1 MDDKEYQD
9 YIKLM
14 RDYSE
19 ILKDKK
25 TGFEDQYKAF
35 FAMGDILSD
44 VVNKLGYTEL
54 SEIYNNIFK

>member
-25 TGFEDQYKAF
+25 KNLMISMRLF
-35 FAMGDILSD
+35 LLW
-44 VVNKLGYTEL
+44 V
-54 SEIYNNIFK
+54 IY

>member
-9 YIKLM
+9 YIELM
-14 RDYSE
+14 KNYSE
-19 ILKDKK
+19 IIEDKK
-25 TGFEDQYKAF
+25 ATFDDQYKAF

-44 VVNKLGYTEL
+44 VVKKLGYTEL

>member
-9 YIKLM
+9 YIELM
-14 RDYSE
+14 KNYSE
-19 ILKDKK
+19 IIKDKK
-25 TGFEDQYKAF
+25 TSFDDQYKAF

-54 SEIYNNIFK
+54 SGIYNNIFK

>member
-25 TGFEDQYKAF
+25 TSFDDQYDAF
-35 FAMGDILSD
+35 FAMGDILSN
-44 VVNKLGYTEL
+44 VVNKLGYTE
-54 SEIYNNIFK
+54 

>member
-25 TGFEDQYKAF
+25 KSYDDQYDAF

>member
-9 YIKLM
+9 YIELM
-14 RDYSE
+14 KNYSE
-19 ILKDKK
+19 IIKDKK
-25 TGFEDQYKAF
+25 TRFDDQYKAF

-44 VVNKLGYTEL
+44 VVKKLGYTEL

>member
-25 TGFEDQYKAF
+25 TNYDDQYEAF
-35 FAMGDILSD
+35 LLW
-44 VVNKLGYTEL
+44 VTY
-54 SEIYNNIFK
+54 

>member
-25 TGFEDQYKAF
+25 TSFDDQYETF
-35 FAMGDILSD
+35 FAMGDILSN

>member
-19 ILKDKK
+19 IIKDKK
-25 TGFEDQYKAF
+25 KSFDDQYEAF
-35 FAMGDILSD
+35 LAMGDILSD

-54 SEIYNNIFK
+54 SEIYNNIF

>member
-25 TGFEDQYKAF
+25 TSFNDQYDAF
-35 FAMGDILSD
+35 FAMGDILSN

>member
-25 TGFEDQYKAF
+25 TSFDDQYEAF
-35 FAMGDILSD
+35 IAMGDILSD

-54 SEIYNNIFK
+54 SEIYNNIF

>member
-25 TGFEDQYKAF
+25 INFDDQYEAF

>member
-9 YIKLM
+9 YIELM
-14 RDYSE
+14 KNYSE
-19 ILKDKK
+19 IIKDKEAS
-25 TGFEDQYKAF
+25 FDDQYEAF

-44 VVNKLGYTEL
+44 VVKKLGYTEL

>member
-19 ILKDKK
+19 ILKDKN
-25 TGFEDQYKAF
+25 TSFEDQYKAF

>member
-25 TGFEDQYKAF
+25 KSFDDQYDAF